1 MTTPANQEE
10 ADRRAADREFEK
22 YWKENHPDTSEGGN
36 VYENIPII
44 TSDEQAKKEEAPLSL
59 EAGAAGAGAWAS
71 HKGWGSKILNPGES
85 VYSPVAK
92 PQGSPF
98 RTSPVE
104 HYINEPN
111 SNVSKIMQSER
122 ESGPT
127 GRQMERG
134 HNWETNRESLAT
146 KGNLNKLPGAPEAL
160 VRAGPMAPTSGGIA
174 IPANVARELEEE
186 KLRKQDVAKQRA
198 EAQLNAEKAQAEA
211 AGKGSSR
218 TGKVLGVAK
227 GVAKVGSGA
236 IGAALSAKDIWD
248 LYHAHKKEGY
258 SDEEIG
264 KMIQAVGGLAMIG
277 NPLVG
282 LAGVAA
288 GEAYP
293 YVAKYY
299 REHSH

>member
-1 MTTPANQEE
+1 MTDTVSEEDRQKE
-10 ADRRAADREFEK
+10 ADRLAAEWIAK
-22 YWKENHPDTSEGGN
+22 NHTGAPEGANIYSTSTIFTDNPE
-36 VYENIPII
+36 
-44 TSDEQAKKEEAPLSL
+44 KKEEAPLPL

-104 HYINEPN
+104 HYIDGPN

-211 AGKGSSR
+211 AGKVSSR

-227 GVAKVGSGA
+227 GVAKVGLGA
-236 IGAALSAKDIWD
+236 AGAALSAKDIWD

-264 KMIQAVGGLAMIG
+264 KMIQAAGGLAMIG
-277 NPLVG
+277 APIVG

-293 YVAKYY
+293 HVAKYY

>member
-10 ADRRAADREFEK
+10 ADRSAADRESEK
-22 YWKENHPDTSEGGN
+22 YWKENHPDTSEGVN
-36 VYENIPII
+36 VYANIPII
-44 TSDEQAKKEEAPLSL
+44 TSDEKPKKVEAPLAL
-59 EAGAAGAGAWAS
+59 EAGAAGAGAWSS
-71 HKGWGSKILNPGES
+71 HKGWGSKFFNPGENI
-85 VYSPVAK
+85 YSPVAK

-98 RTSPVE
+98 RTAPVE
-104 HYINEPN
+104 HYLNEPN

-146 KGNLNKLPGAPEAL
+146 KGNLKQLGAPEAL
-160 VRAGPMAPTSGGIA
+160 VRAGPMAPTSGGTA

-198 EAQLNAEKAQAEA
+198 EAQLNAENAQAEA
-211 AGKGSSR
+211 AGKGASR

-227 GVAKVGSGA
+227 GVAKVGLGA
-236 IGAALSAKDIWD
+236 AGAALSAKDIWD

-264 KMIQAVGGLAMIG
+264 KMIQAAGGLAMIG
-277 NPLVG
+277 APIVG

-293 YVAKYY
+293 HVAKYY

>member
-10 ADRRAADREFEK
+10 ADRSAADREFEK
-22 YWKENHPDTSEGGN
+22 YWTENHPDTSEGGN
-36 VYENIPII
+36 VYEKIPII

-71 HKGWGSKILNPGES
+71 HKGWGSKFFKPGES

-104 HYINEPN
+104 HYIDGPN

-146 KGNLNKLPGAPEAL
+146 KGNLKQLGAPDVL
-160 VRAGPMAPTSGGIA
+160 VKSGPMAPTSGGIA

-211 AGKGSSR
+211 AGKGASR

-264 KMIQAVGGLAMIG
+264 KMIQAAGGLAMIG

-293 YVAKYY
+293 HVAKYY
-299 REHSH
+299 RDHSH

>member
-1 MTTPANQEE
+1 MTDTVSEEDRQKEIDRLAAEWIEKNHVGAHEGANIYSNSHIFTDNPE
-10 ADRRAADREFEK
+10 
-22 YWKENHPDTSEGGN
+22 
-36 VYENIPII
+36 
-44 TSDEQAKKEEAPLSL
+44 KKEESPLSL

-71 HKGWGSKILNPGES
+71 HKGWGSKFFNPGAN
-85 VYSPVAK
+85 VYSPTATA

-98 RTSPVE
+98 KTAPVE

-111 SNVSKIMQSER
+111 SNVNKIMQSER

-186 KLRKQDVAKQRA
+186 RLHKQEVAKQRA
-198 EAQLNAEKAQAEA
+198 EAQFNAEKAQAEA
-211 AGKGSSR
+211 SGKGASR

-248 LYHAHKKEGY
+248 LYHAHKKEGF

-264 KMIQAVGGLAMIG
+264 KMIQAAGGLAMIG

-293 YVAKYY
+293 HVAKYY